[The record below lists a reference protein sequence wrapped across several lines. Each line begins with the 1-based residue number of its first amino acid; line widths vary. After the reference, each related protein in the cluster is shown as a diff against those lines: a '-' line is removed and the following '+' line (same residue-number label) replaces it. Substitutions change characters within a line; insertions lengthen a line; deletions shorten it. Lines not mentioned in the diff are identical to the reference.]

1 MGKAGKGKAKGK
13 TFGGLAGFLAT
24 LNAGSAV
31 SESLNQPQT
40 QAASMAESD
49 RNGGDGEEVD
59 EDRPGKRRKV
69 EIEKAGQVDH
79 VTAVGVNVSRSG
91 PGLEMGNDASGI
103 GGSGSS
109 VVPVVLSRTVV
120 KTKRRTQEEDE
131 SWEGEGTEWIERY
144 DMSAQVRHLERLEDL
159 DVPLTEGKEGL
170 RKYFAQRYKLFSLY
184 SSAPGCLLDEEGW
197 YSVTPEAVARR
208 IAERCR
214 CDTIIDA
221 FCGVGGNAI
230 QFALTCNRVITF
242 DTSLERLQLA
252 RHNAMIYGV
261 EGRIEF
267 VLGDFVS
274 WARSFVH
281 REKRNEK
288 RGEGLGG
295 GSSGRKIDV
304 VFLSPPWGGPDY
316 LGRQTTTSSGEIEA
330 KDIESGGVEEEEE
343 EARDT
348 EHASY
353 TLSSIQPIHG
363 ADLFRLSREITPN
376 VAYYLPR
383 NMDLEEISGLLVKDQ
398 NENVEVEEEWTGKGR
413 NSKLKA
419 LTCYFGGLVY
429 GQEHIF

>member
-31 SESLNQPQT
+31 SESLPPPQT
-40 QAASMAESD
+40 QPASMAESD

-59 EDRPGKRRKV
+59 EERPGKRRKV
-69 EIEKAGQVDH
+69 EIEKPGEVDH
-79 VTAVGVNVSRSG
+79 VTAVGVNVSRSSL
-91 PGLEMGNDASGI
+91 GLGMGNDASGV
-103 GGSGSS
+103 GSGSS

-120 KTKRRTQEEDE
+120 KKKRRTQEEDE
-131 SWEGEGTEWIERY
+131 GWEGEGTEWVERY
-144 DMSAQVRHLERLEDL
+144 DMSAQVRHLERLEGL
-159 DVPLTEGKEGL
+159 DGPLTEGKEGL

-184 SSAPGCLLDEEGW
+184 SSPPGCLFDEEGW

-230 QFALTCNRVITF
+230 PFALTCNRVITF
-242 DTSLERLQLA
+242 DISLERLQLA

-281 REKRNEK
+281 TEKRNEK
-288 RGEGLGG
+288 RGDGLGG

-316 LGRQTTTSSGEIEA
+316 LGQMKTSSGETEA
-330 KDIESGGVEEEEE
+330 KSMEGGGVEEEEE
-343 EARDT
+343 AQDT

-383 NMDLEEISGLLVKDQ
+383 NMDLEEIGDLLVKDQ

-429 GQEHIF
+429 GQEHMF